1 MREHWGEDPTIDDQ
15 DAFTILV
22 DGEIAGWVGWYEED
36 DPITATAGLDIFV
49 APAHQGRGI
58 GREALSLVARWLI
71 DERGHHRIIIDPAA
85 SNTRAIATYASLG
98 FRPVGVMRRYE
109 RGAGRH
115 VARRAADGPAGGGV
129 HPQLSASR
137 RRGRTRAPAL
147 RPSTAPRALEA
158 HAFHSGPASGAV
170 HGRTYR

>member
-36 DPITATAGLDIFV
+36 DPMYRHGGMDIFV

-71 DERGHHRIIIDPAA
+71 SERGHHRIIIDPAA
-85 SNTRAIATYASLG
+85 SNTRAIATYA
-98 FRPVGVMRRYE
+98 R
-109 RGAGRH
+109 
-115 VARRAADGPAGGGV
+115 
-129 HPQLSASR
+129 SAS
-137 RRGRTRAPAL
+137 GRSASCAATSAAR
-147 RPSTAPRALEA
+147 TAP
-158 HAFHSGPASGAV
+158 GTTGC
-170 HGRTYR
+170 